1 LSADELQL
9 GGQAAMALLQLLIFG
24 VGIVVYLRLLTR
36 IEQDGGQVRAT
47 SFDLP
52 DLLMSIVFASAFG
65 GLAVKVAMRQ
75 ATEDVT
81 VRPDQ
86 VVQSGLFLAMML
98 AGIVIF
104 LHVRGLLV
112 VDLFGLRRLGLLRAI
127 GWSALLIV
135 SAFPFITLVNLITFA
150 VLKGN
155 VVRQP
160 LVEFFRDAA
169 ERGDY
174 PAMASVAATAI
185 IIAPLCEEFLF
196 RGYFYGVGKRY
207 VGPWISGTVTA
218 LMFAAYHTNLASLP
232 CLTLLAIALTLAYE
246 RTGSLWV
253 PIGMHAI
260 FNATSLGVL
269 YAQGS
274 GMLPP

>member
-1 LSADELQL
+1 
-9 GGQAAMALLQLLIFG
+9 MALFQLLLFA
-24 VGIVVYLRLLTR
+24 VGIVVYMRVLTG
-36 IEQDGGQVRAT
+36 IEREGGQVRANR
-47 SFDLP
+47 FDLS

-65 GLAVKVAMRQ
+65 GLALKVALRD
-75 ATEDVT
+75 AGENAP
-81 VRPDQ
+81 VRPDH
-86 VVQSGLFLAMML
+86 VVQSGVFLAL
-98 AGIVIF
+98 ILTGIVVF
-104 LHVRGLLV
+104 LHVRGLRV
-112 VDLFGLRRLGLLRAI
+112 VELFGLRRLRPLRAL
-127 GWSALLIV
+127 GWAALLIV
-135 SAFPFITLVNLITFA
+135 SAFPFIMLVNLITFA
-150 VLKGN
+150 VLRGN

-174 PAMASVAATAI
+174 TAMGSVAAAAI

-196 RGYFYGVGKRY
+196 RGYFYGVGKRFA
-207 VGPWISGTVTA
+207 GPWISGLVTA

-232 CLTLLAIALTLAYE
+232 GLALLAIALTLAYE

-269 YAQGS
+269 YAQGT
-274 GMLPP
+274 GLIPQ